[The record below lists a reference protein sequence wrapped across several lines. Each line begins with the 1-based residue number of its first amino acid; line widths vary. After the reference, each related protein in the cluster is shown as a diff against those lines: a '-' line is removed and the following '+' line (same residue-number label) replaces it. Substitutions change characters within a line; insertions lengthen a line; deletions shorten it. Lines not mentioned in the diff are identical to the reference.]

1 MDPIDDSAEPVSNL
15 DAMIEHYVFRSRN
28 ACFASNGAA
37 DNEDPFDPDAHD
49 NGNFLP
55 LYRGG
60 GMLIRFQGLVRLLR
74 TSSD

>member
-1 MDPIDDSAEPVSNL
+1 M
-15 DAMIEHYVFRSRN
+15 FRSRN
-28 ACFASNGAA
+28 AFFASNGAA